1 MQSLST
7 SPSRAQKDDSDG
19 KKEKKAMAVNAVLGV
34 FFFFPLLLQMGASR
48 SKTTPLKYILKN
60 KLGQV

>member
-34 FFFFPLLLQMGASR
+34 FFFFFPPSVKKQAGTSL
-48 SKTTPLKYILKN
+48 TPR
-60 KLGQV
+60 V

>member
-34 FFFFPLLLQMGASR
+34 FFFFFPPFCYRWELADPKPLL
-48 SKTTPLKYILKN
+48 
-60 KLGQV
+60 